1 MKPNDSQ
8 ITSFLEQLSSTSSII
23 KKNKASIVNPSSRAF
38 KLKIFHSKQKTR
50 RKYSQDLITL
60 IRSNTDMKTILKAL
74 YALSYK
80 NQIDQNQLKRK
91 LVNSFKNVSVR
102 EDNKRTAAYKKTEY
116 INNLY
121 QLYRI
126 NFDFSE

>member
-23 KKNKASIVNPSSRAF
+23 KKNKASIVNPSSRAL

-102 EDNKRTAAYKKTEY
+102 EDNKRTVAYKNTEY